1 MSTDNKEVF
10 QEAQENLET
19 WGIYKGTNK
28 PHTNIDNLPKA
39 PPWRKKGIEK
49 DKTFTPTDEERD
61 IVNTALYLRRPI
73 LITGKPGIGKSALAK
88 SIAYELGLGKVL
100 EWHITTQSVLKDALY
115 SYDAVARLH
124 DTSLDK
130 MSKIV
135 SKRRK
140 QENIGKYITLG
151 VIGTAFTS
159 EKKRVVLIDEID
171 KSNIDL
177 PNNLLHILEE
187 NEFNI
192 PELVRS
198 SVTRHKVYTKDGS
211 RVEVDNGKIEVTFDE
226 ESDNFPLIIL
236 TSNGEREF
244 PPAFMRRCVHLH
256 MKPRRKIEE
265 LEQIIKNHIP
275 DLTDL
280 EDLKEII
287 EEFSNKDIE
296 NDYLAID
303 QLLNRVFMKLKNVD
317 IEKDTLLYDAIW
329 KALLV

>member
-19 WGIYKGTNK
+19 WGIYKGINK